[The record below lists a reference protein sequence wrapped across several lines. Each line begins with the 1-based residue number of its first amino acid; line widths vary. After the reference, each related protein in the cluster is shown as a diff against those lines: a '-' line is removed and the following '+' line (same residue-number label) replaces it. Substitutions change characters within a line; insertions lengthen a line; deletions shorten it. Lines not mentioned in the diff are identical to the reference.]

1 MLYEVEVIRNASR
14 NATIKVNASSKEEAE
29 ILAIELAGGVD
40 FSSENEA
47 FYEVECVRQMETVS
61 QVELGNVI
69 LKKTNEKS
77 SESKNMFEIA
87 CAVPNMCV
95 LVSPTGESI
104 DIRIKDGHLHIMI
117 NSDTEKTPVSYTEEW
132 YRNQYQKDPKEKIY
146 YHRISLPSSNRNNK

>member
-29 ILAIELAGGVD
+29 ILAIEEAGGVT
-40 FSSENEA
+40 FSSENDA
-47 FYEVECVRQMETVS
+47 VYEVECVRQMEEVRE
-61 QVELGNVI
+61 ELR
-69 LKKTNEKS
+69 EKS

>member
-29 ILAIELAGGVD
+29 ILAIEEAGGVT
-40 FSSENEA
+40 FSSENDA
-47 FYEVECVRQMETVS
+47 VYEVECVRQMEEVRE
-61 QVELGNVI
+61 ELR
-69 LKKTNEKS
+69 EKS
-77 SESKNMFEIA
+77 SESKNMFEMA